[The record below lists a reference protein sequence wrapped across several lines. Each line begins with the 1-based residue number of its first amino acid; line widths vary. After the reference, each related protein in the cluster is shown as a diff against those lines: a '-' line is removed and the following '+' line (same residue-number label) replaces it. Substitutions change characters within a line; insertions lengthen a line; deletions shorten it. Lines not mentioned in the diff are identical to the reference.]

1 MYVEKCSDELG
12 LGVKGQS
19 NSVIAGSLRNALRS
33 SLGAMFPEGKAL
45 NGLGAPP
52 GYQTQSNSE
61 SREMNAGSETVGDK
75 VDGRK
80 GNSPDLQLRSLNH
93 GSVVNDVEP
102 PRQPGC
108 WLRSSHHSKSA

>member
-1 MYVEKCSDELG
+1 MYLKTCSDELG

-33 SLGAMFPEGKAL
+33 SLGALFPEGKAL

-61 SREMNAGSETVGDK
+61 SQEISPGVRQWGISSIVE
-75 VDGRK
+75 RK
-80 GNSPDLQLRSLNH
+80 
-93 GSVVNDVEP
+93 SV
-102 PRQPGC
+102 QIC
-108 WLRSSHHSKSA
+108 S